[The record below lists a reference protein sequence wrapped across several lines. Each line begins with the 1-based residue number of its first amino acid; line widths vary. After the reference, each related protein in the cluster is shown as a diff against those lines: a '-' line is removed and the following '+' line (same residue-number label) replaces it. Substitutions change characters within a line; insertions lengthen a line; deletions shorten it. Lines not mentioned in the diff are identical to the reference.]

1 MVDTDSQLITAVAVL
16 SGNAPDNL
24 GALELVEASEANTG
38 VTVEETMGDAAYPNP
53 PKGSSRADRTGD
65 ERREQAEVRV

>member
-1 MVDTDSQLITAVAVL
+1 MTSEEQELLEKYL
-16 SGNAPDNL
+16 SHL
-24 GALELVEASEANTG
+24 S
-38 VTVEETMGDAAYPNP
+38 PNP